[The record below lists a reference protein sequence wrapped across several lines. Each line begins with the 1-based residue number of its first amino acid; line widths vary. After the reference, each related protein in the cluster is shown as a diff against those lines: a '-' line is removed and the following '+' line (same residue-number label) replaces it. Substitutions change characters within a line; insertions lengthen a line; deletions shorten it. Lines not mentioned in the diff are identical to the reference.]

1 MHMRFTLSLLALL
14 GGALLGAG
22 QAALA
27 DDKALIDTN
36 TQRALTWMRT
46 SGGSTADLLD
56 RAAGVLVFPDI
67 VKMGFGAG
75 GQFGEGALLVDG
87 ETVAYYATA
96 GKTYGDLPDADY
108 KAEVI
113 FFMTEEALLAFRNS
127 PSWKVGENAT
137 VPVMTDATA
146 AVAKA
151 DAASPHI
158 GVIFS
163 EDGLVSDLNLDGAS
177 VRRIAR

>member
-1 MHMRFTLSLLALL
+1 MRKTITTTLV
-14 GGALLGAG
+14 ALLGAAQFG
-22 QAALA
+22 VAARA
-27 DDKALIDTN
+27 DDKALIDAN
-36 TQRALTWMRT
+36 TQRALTFMRT
-46 SGGSTADLLD
+46 SGGETAKLLE

-96 GKTYGDLPDADY
+96 GTTYGNLPDADY

-113 FFMTEEALLAFRNS
+113 FFMTEDALQAFRNS

-146 AVAKA
+146 ALATSEPA
-151 DAASPHI
+151 PTHI

-163 EDGLVSDLNLDGAS
+163 EDGLVRNLNLDGAR